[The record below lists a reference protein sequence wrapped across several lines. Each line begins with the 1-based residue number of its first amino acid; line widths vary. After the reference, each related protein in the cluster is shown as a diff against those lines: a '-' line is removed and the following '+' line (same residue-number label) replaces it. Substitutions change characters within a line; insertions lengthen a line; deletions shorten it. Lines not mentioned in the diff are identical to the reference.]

1 MRIATWNIN
10 SIRTRKDRA
19 IDFLHQQDID
29 ILLLQETKCKDEQ
42 FPVDDFS
49 AAGYNVYHWGI
60 NQWNGVGIVSR
71 WDIEDGETGFSGMP
85 GFDKNGTDPQ
95 PEARAISATVA
106 GFRVWSVYVPN
117 GRGLDDPHFDY
128 KLRWI
133 DALGHAVNQ
142 SRQRSPGLVQVVG
155 GDFNVAPLPT
165 DVGDPAFV
173 EGQTTHVSPE
183 ERQTLKGFLETAHLT
198 DLVRPLV
205 PEGYTFWDYTQ
216 GKFQKNFGLRI
227 DFLFGDTASSADV
240 VDAIIDRQQR
250 TGEQPSD
257 HVPVI
262 VEFADDED
270 ADDRPMVF

>member
-19 IDFLHQQDID
+19 IDFLHHQDID
-29 ILLLQETKCKDEQ
+29 ILLLQETKCKDDQ

-49 AAGYNVYHWGI
+49 AAGYNVYHWGV

-71 WDIEDGETGFSGMP
+71 WEIADGETGFSGMP
-85 GFDKNGTDPQ
+85 GFDKNGADPQ
-95 PEARAISATVA
+95 LEARAISATVA

-117 GRGLDDPHFDY
+117 GRALDDPHFDY

-133 DALGHAVNQ
+133 DALGHAVYQ
-142 SRQRSPGLVQVVG
+142 SQSHSPELSLVVG
-155 GDFNVAPLPT
+155 GDFNIAPLPS

-173 EGQTTHVSPE
+173 EGQTTHVSPR
-183 ERQTLKGFLETAHLT
+183 ERHALNMFLETAQLT

-205 PEGYTFWDYTQ
+205 PDGYTFWDYTQ

-227 DFLFGDTASSADV
+227 DFLFGDTTSEAAV
-240 VDAIIDRQQR
+240 VDAVIDREQR

-262 VEFADDED
+262 VEFASEDDL
-270 ADDRPMVF
+270 DDKPMVF